1 MTSTPHFKPMIQKI
15 FLTGLSALA
24 LSLPAA
30 VEAQSMYSNPSY
42 NSINMRMRSQQM
54 QQQQQQQRNQVQRL
68 MDQNRNFQMQNRS
81 RY

>member
-1 MTSTPHFKPMIQKI
+1 MIQKI

-30 VEAQSMYSNPSY
+30 VEAVSMYSNPSY

-54 QQQQQQQRNQVQRL
+54 QQQQRNQAQRL